1 MTTTIISDS
10 NFKVFTYTEETTI
23 KNGIYR
29 IGTIQ
34 KIEQDFVR
42 LPGSDFA
49 ELIPNSRIYFV
60 STNSD
65 YEQDGIG
72 KYVTLQVVFTDDLD
86 TTHTIRCDY
95 SGVDYTDDDEN
106 SYMLFTFPSHRFV
119 SKMIILTNEG
129 DQTNEIYSSSYKIQT
144 LGNNHIVYGIFT
156 RSIHA
161 NSNFLWISNESDPT
175 GQTPIWDIREDG
187 PPKYLGLFASWG
199 TDVALVSHKNP
210 MLNIDNTNI
219 FTINDSN
226 DGIFYT
232 FDLTNFMNYVDADES
247 NINNIW
253 ALDSDGMKVVYTLT
267 HARHYPYM
275 KSQYEEL
282 GAGTISGYS
291 ENGGGSG
298 IPSNSGGSDGRNGSR
313 ASHRGCC
320 LYTIGDDT
328 YAYQCVRNSWW
339 SYDHGLLTVASINKN
354 DPTIHNWTTNGEKR
368 AIDLNNPSGDNFIC
382 KQPMIVKSPY
392 NDSED
397 RVYLYMISESSHEAL
412 IYRID
417 DDPTLSGYFDG
428 TKQPIYTDQVF
439 AHDIGVN
446 ERTEE
451 TSFIVSKIPEGM
463 DMPTEFNNFVES
475 SSPAYS
481 GNTTPSFIV
490 TDVSDP
496 ENPVLASVVYMNMF
510 STPSGDEISPWQ
522 RMSSSAI
529 AEFSFTHADDCTV
542 CKHLVVTG
550 WNSNEIY
557 FVDMADIYAP
567 KPFWKYDLR
576 RTYQDI
582 IDNPIER
589 CIVRKTPGRNWYE
602 IFVLAGSNG
611 SNDEMEIIHLKNVP
625 NASFGENRDNLTSVD
640 QLDLESNFLCY
651 SSGVKNHTFTD
662 MESFVSLSDELET
675 AESGEYNKLNIK
687 FSDNVDFNTSVYT
700 SKSLFNNIT
709 ESDRSANTFTPV
721 SGGPSYCHFDE
732 VPATEFY
739 GWCPLS
745 KNSSSHMK
753 QEDGTS
759 GIKFNLKGN
768 RDANGNNTQ
777 LNNFSI
783 VYGAPWIVDPSAVD
797 NTIIGL
803 GYGTFK
809 EYYPPV
815 GNGGSASWYDKWVK
829 NNWSGAGIAFAR
841 YSAGYSIENIDF
853 NDIKVKSSSM
863 RSSVFASTCYGDI
876 NIKNCSFT
884 GSLETLSYGC
894 WDSGVFFS
902 NSYEDSSLNGTI
914 TMDNVDI
921 DFYMRGGKYSAGII
935 GGVLRYRSQPVVHR
949 FSNIT
954 INGYNNTEYWPIRN
968 YVEGNNLDLGNFYPS
983 CFMAVVQANN
993 NMVLDNVTINA
1004 DLSSYKGDW
1013 GGNSGGILFG
1023 RLLGNAGG
1031 TTEIVLKNVHL
1042 NGDFLYSSD
1051 NGQSGTSASC
1061 FVNDEFNNNNPA
1073 NKTGRGLYPYDPLD
1087 SNLTDTQKD
1096 ELSPSPYGRYN
1107 TDEDTEKT
1115 ENGRSCS
1122 YLGHYLIGGYVRT
1135 GYLKFSLYN
1144 FNIKGQQIFANEFV
1158 SANLMDYHESI
1169 HHYIN
1174 DDGPFY
1180 VKEDVANANSNVESS
1195 TKVAVVSQ
1203 GSDKIFY
1210 YWKPNDPTEDALT
1223 KKFMINDVDA
1233 SYNI

>member
-1 MTTTIISDS
+1 MIILLSDNGFIPYEYGQELESAVRAKFLISDTEIPELEVIMELADGEVLEINLPYTTTIGGEHYYS
-10 NFKVFTYTEETTI
+10 
-23 KNGIYR
+23 
-29 IGTIQ
+29 
-34 KIEQDFVR
+34 
-42 LPGSDFA
+42 LP
-49 ELIPNSRIYFV
+49 Y
-60 STNSD
+60 
-65 YEQDGIG
+65 
-72 KYVTLQVVFTDDLD
+72 K
-86 TTHTIRCDY
+86 
-95 SGVDYTDDDEN
+95 
-106 SYMLFTFPSHRFV
+106 LFTS
-119 SKMIILTNEG
+119 IDLTIDGPNN
-129 DQTNEIYSSSYKIQT
+129 QMIYSSSYKIQT
-144 LGNNHIVYGIFT
+144 LGNNHIATGMFS

-161 NSNFLWISNESDPT
+161 NANFLWISNESMPT
-175 GQTPIWDIREDG
+175 GQTPIWDIREAG

-199 TDVALVSHKNP
+199 TPEALVSNKNP
-210 MLNIDNTNI
+210 MLNISNTNI

-232 FDLTNFMNYVDADES
+232 FDLTNFMEYIDAGED

-253 ALDSDGMKVVYTLT
+253 AFDTDGMKVVYTFT
-267 HARHYPYM
+267 HARNHSY
-275 KSQYEEL
+275 KKAEYEAL

-298 IPSNSGGSDGRNGSR
+298 IPASSGGSDGQVGSR
-313 ASHRGCC
+313 ASERGCC

-339 SYDHGLLTVASINKN
+339 SFDHGLLTVASINKS
-354 DPTIHNWTTNGEKR
+354 DPTVHNWTTHGEKR

-417 DDPTLSGYFDG
+417 DDPTLSGYFEG

-446 ERTEE
+446 ERTDE
-451 TSFIVSKIPEGM
+451 TSFIVSKIPEGV
-463 DMPTEFNNFVES
+463 DMPTKFDDFVES
-475 SSPAYS
+475 SSPSYS

-510 STPSGDEISPWQ
+510 STPPSDQESEWNENTN
-522 RMSSSAI
+522 SAI
-529 AEFSFTHADDCTV
+529 TEFSFTTEKNCSS
-542 CKHLVVTG
+542 CKYLIVTA
-550 WNSNEIY
+550 WNSNEVY
-557 FVDMADIYAP
+557 SVDMADIYAP
-567 KPFWKYDLR
+567 KPVWKYSLN
-576 RTYQDI
+576 RTYQDSV
-582 IDNPIER
+582 DNRVER
-589 CIVRKTPGRNWYE
+589 CIVRRTPESDFWWEHE

-611 SNDEMEIIHLKNVP
+611 SNDEMEIIHLTNVP
-625 NASFGENRDNLTSVD
+625 AGYGPGRLVYDNLVD
-640 QLDLESNFLCY
+640 ITDEDMEGNFLCH
-651 SSGVKNHTFTD
+651 SPGVKNHSFTD
-662 MESFVSLSDELET
+662 IDSFVSLSNELET
-675 AESGEYNKLNIK
+675 AENGEYNKLNIK
-687 FSDNVDFNTSVYT
+687 FSDDFDFNTPTFT
-700 SKSLFNNIT
+700 SKPLFNNIT
-709 ESDRSANTFTPV
+709 ESDRSANTFV
-721 SGGPSYCHFDE
+721 SGEVSYCHFDE
-732 VPATEFY
+732 VPLSEFY

-745 KNSSSHMK
+745 KNSSSQMT
-753 QEDGTS
+753 QSDGTS

-768 RDANGNNTQ
+768 RDAQGKNTQ
-777 LNNFSI
+777 VNNFAI
-783 VYGAPWIVDPSAVD
+783 VYGAPWIKDASVVD

-803 GYGTFK
+803 GYGENK
-809 EYYPPV
+809 EYYKPV
-815 GNGGSASWYDKWVK
+815 GEGGSASWYDKWVK

-841 YSAGYSIENIDF
+841 YSAGYSIENLDF

-863 RSSVFASTCYGDI
+863 RTSVFASTCYGDVKV
-876 NIKNCSFT
+876 NNCSFT
-884 GSLETLSYGC
+884 GSMETLSYHC
-894 WDSGVFFS
+894 WDAGIFFS
-902 NSYEDSSLNGTI
+902 NSYEDSSSNGTI
-914 TMDNVDI
+914 TMNNVNI
-921 DFYMRGGKYSAGII
+921 DFYIRGGKYSAGMI

-954 INGYNNTEYWPIRN
+954 INGYNNTEYWGIRN
-968 YVEGNNLDLGNFYPS
+968 FVENPSLHLGNFYPS

-1004 DLSSYKGDW
+1004 DLSSYRGDT

-1023 RLLGNAGG
+1023 RLLGDAGG

-1051 NGQSGTSASC
+1051 NGQTGTSAAC
-1061 FVNDEFNNNNPA
+1061 FVNDAENNNNPA

-1087 SNLTDTQKD
+1087 PNLTDTQKN

-1144 FNIKGQQIFANEFV
+1144 FNIQGQQIFANEFV
-1158 SANLMDYHESI
+1158 SANLMDWNSSI

-1174 DDGPFY
+1174 DEGPFY
-1180 VKEDVANANSNVESS
+1180 AKEEVANGNSNNGQS
-1195 TKVAVVSQ
+1195 TKVAVNSV
-1203 GSDKIFY
+1203 GSDKTFH
-1210 YWKPNDPTEDALT
+1210 YWKPDDPTSDALT